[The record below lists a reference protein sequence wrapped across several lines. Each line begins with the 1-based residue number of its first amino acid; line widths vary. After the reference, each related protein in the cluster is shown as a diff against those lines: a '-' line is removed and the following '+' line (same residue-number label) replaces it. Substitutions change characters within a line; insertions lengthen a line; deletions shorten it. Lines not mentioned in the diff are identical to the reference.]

1 MIVFDGTYRW
11 NPSGKRSRRRRD
23 WDLRCD
29 LRVIDLTTAIP
40 EVVHLRRFLVV
51 ANWIRPALTQSSI
64 AETLGKRIFR
74 DFNLNSRNVLWIE
87 TDWDHPEKLLA
98 ASFRPITGR
107 FEETD
112 YEIRWRDALPNEK
125 ELVDTFLPK
134 GWFLAYQ
141 NEPLE

>member
-11 NPSGKRSRRRRD
+11 NPSGKRSGRRRN
-23 WDLRCD
+23 WDLCCD

-51 ANWIRPALTQSSI
+51 ANWIRPALTTSSI

-74 DFNLNSRNVLWIE
+74 DFHLNSRNVLWIE

-98 ASFRPITGR
+98 ASFHPVAGPY
-107 FEETD
+107 EETD
-112 YEIRWRDALPNEK
+112 YEIRWREAMPNEK
-125 ELVDTFLPK
+125 ELVDAFLPK
-134 GWFLAYQ
+134 GWFLAYRTR
-141 NEPLE
+141 PR